1 MVAVGVMVGVSVTVG
16 VAVRVGVSVGVG
28 VSVAVVVGVASS
40 AITGSQPSSVQLNPT
55 NTGTLNTLANRRP

>member
-1 MVAVGVMVGVSVTVG
+1 
-16 VAVRVGVSVGVG
+16 
-28 VSVAVVVGVASS
+28 VGVASS